1 MRTYLLPLLIILALI
16 LTACG
21 GATPAEPAA
30 PAAEEAPAEEAAVE
44 EAPAEEEAAEEAAV
58 EEAPA
63 EEAAEETAMTHDCAV
78 DLTGQEVV
86 IHQQAGTEGPIS
98 SILGLAFQF
107 ATAQAVADIN
117 AAGGICGADL
127 RVEFRE
133 TAYDVDQEVIAYE
146 ETRASEPAPF
156 VINTYN
162 SGATVALAER
172 FNEDKIVAVAAGVN
186 TQAIYVPRNGY
197 TIGVVPVYADQFAG
211 MCEWLSQN
219 WGDIKPADAGDDIV
233 IGVIGW
239 QGAYGSG
246 ASTPE
251 AIAYCESVG
260 AQVLELEQQEVSP
273 DYDSTGNLQA
283 LVSQGANVI
292 YQQNLSFS
300 SAEVVAT
307 ASALG
312 IRDQVVMT
320 GVNWSGNTD
329 VLNFLGED
337 VNLMEG
343 VYVHTPYIPWD
354 DVDNPGVQQIAAA
367 FDASGAPSNERTFTF
382 MLTYAGFYNQKA
394 VIEHAIN
401 TTGWPVSG
409 EDFLAAWQD
418 LGSVDEL
425 GVVEWPA
432 AGEQRSPGRSR
443 ISRFQVLEGK
453 IGLVPVSDWFELPKA
468 WPPTE

>member
-1 MRTYLLPLLIILALI
+1 MRNYLLPLLVILALI
-16 LTACG
+16 LVACG
-21 GATPAEPAA
+21 GGAAEEPAEAPPAEEEAAA
-30 PAAEEAPAEEAAVE
+30 PAAEEA
-44 EAPAEEEAAEEAAV
+44 AEEEAA
-58 EEAPA
+58 A
-63 EEAAEETAMTHDCAV
+63 EEAEEMEATHDCAV
-78 DLTGQEVV
+78 DLTGEEVV
-86 IHQQAGTEGPIS
+86 IHQQAGTEGPVS

-117 AAGGICGADL
+117 AEGGICGAEL

-133 TAYDVDQEVIAYE
+133 TAYDVDQEVVAYE
-146 ETRASEPAPF
+146 ETRVSDPAPF
-156 VINTYN
+156 AINTYN
-162 SGATVALAER
+162 SGATVALSER

-186 TQAIYVPRNGY
+186 TQAIYVPRSGY
-197 TIGVVPVYADQFAG
+197 TIGMVPVYADQFAG
-211 MCEWLSQN
+211 MCDWLSNN
-219 WGDIKPADAGDDIV
+219 WADVKPEEAGDDIV

-239 QGAYGSG
+239 QGAFG
-246 ASTPE
+246 AGATTPE
-251 AIAYCESVG
+251 AVAYCESVG
-260 AQVLELEQQEVSP
+260 ATVLELEQQEISP

-312 IRDQVVMT
+312 LRDQVLMT
-320 GVNWSGNTD
+320 GNNWSGNVD

-343 VYVHTPYIPWD
+343 VYVHTPYVPWD
-354 DVDNPGVQQIAAA
+354 DTDNPGIQKISAA
-367 FDASGAPSNERTFTF
+367 FDASGAPPAERTFTF
-382 MLTYAGFYNQKA
+382 ILTYAGFYNQKE

-418 LGSVDEL
+418 LGSVDAL

-432 AGEQRSPGRSR
+432 AGEQRSPDRSR
-443 ISRFQVLEGK
+443 ISKFEAVGDGV
-453 IGLVPVSDWFELPKA
+453 GLVAVSDWFELPKA
-468 WPPTE
+468 WPPAE